1 MGEVELSLA
10 YETVVRDLVVENPV
24 IRTEELSVFYGK
36 FQALKNVSIRIPTR
50 QITAIM
56 GPSGCGKSTLLKT
69 MNRLVELDGGKVL
82 GKVYF
87 NGIDIY
93 NDRVYVSWLRR
104 KVGMVFQ
111 KPNPLP
117 MSIYDNVAYGLRIQG
132 LKERKVLD
140 EVVRR
145 NLEVVGL
152 WDEVKDRLKEPAL
165 RLSGGQ
171 QQRLC
176 IARALSVEPEVL
188 LLDEPTSSL
197 DPASAKRIEKLL
209 IKLKQNYT
217 IVIVTHNVHQAMRLA
232 DYTVFLYMGKMVEE
246 GPAKQI
252 FTNPKSKITHA
263 YLNGEFS

>member
-1 MGEVELSLA
+1 MGEVGLSQVC
-10 YETVVRDLVVENPV
+10 ETVRDLVVKNPV
-24 IRTEELSVFYGK
+24 IRTERLSAFYGK
-36 FQALKNVSIRIPTR
+36 LQALKDVSIRIPTR
-50 QITAIM
+50 QITTIM

-69 MNRLVELDGGKVL
+69 MNRLIELDGGKVL

-87 NGIDIY
+87 NETDIY
-93 NDRVYVSWLRR
+93 SDKIDVSWLRR

-132 LKERKVLD
+132 IRDRSVLD

-145 NLEVVGL
+145 NLEIVGL

-165 RLSGGQ
+165 KLSGGQ

-176 IARALSVEPEVL
+176 IARALAVKPEVL

-209 IKLKQNYT
+209 TKLKQNYT

-232 DYTVFLYMGKMVEE
+232 DHAIFLYMGKLIEE
-246 GPAKQI
+246 GSAKQI
-252 FTNPKSKITHA
+252 FTNPKSKITYA

>member
-1 MGEVELSLA
+1 MGEIGLSLVCEA
-10 YETVVRDLVVENPV
+10 AIEDLVIENPV
-24 IRTEELSVFYGK
+24 IRTERLSVFYGK
-36 FQALKNVSIRIPTR
+36 FQALRDVSIRIPAR

-56 GPSGCGKSTLLKT
+56 GPSGCGKSTLLKS
-69 MNRLVELDGGKVL
+69 MNRLIELDGGKVL

-87 NGIDIY
+87 NGTDIY
-93 NDRVYVSWLRR
+93 GDRIDVSWFRR

-132 LKERKVLD
+132 IGDKSVLD

-145 NLEVVGL
+145 SLEIVGL
-152 WDEVKDRLKEPAL
+152 WGEVRDRLKEPAL
-165 RLSGGQ
+165 KLSGGQ

-176 IARALSVEPEVL
+176 IARALAVEPEVL

-197 DPASAKRIEKLL
+197 DPASAKRVEKLL
-209 IKLKQNYT
+209 TKLKQNYT

-232 DYTVFLYMGKMVEE
+232 DHTIFLYMGKLIEE
-246 GPAKQI
+246 GPARQL
-252 FTNPKSKITHA
+252 FTNPTSRITYA